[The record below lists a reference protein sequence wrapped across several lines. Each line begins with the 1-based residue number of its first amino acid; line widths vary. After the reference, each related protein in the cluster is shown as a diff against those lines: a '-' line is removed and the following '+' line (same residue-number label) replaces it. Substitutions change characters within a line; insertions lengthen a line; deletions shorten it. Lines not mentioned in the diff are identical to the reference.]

1 MICWPGPGMMKWRI
15 PKVCLEDIRGF
26 KVVFEFQVTV
36 WTAFCTATK
45 YNSTRNLL
53 QHCWDVHYED
63 PLRCGFSVNSINWSM
78 VSALSALS
86 NFTNRLHDLHTVR
99 WSLVLERVLT
109 WKHKLC
115 TIVDH
120 TLWKAMSSK
129 VSISPEIYLP
139 SLMVHL
145 ATFHH
150 LVMKTD
156 NGAYGNAE
164 FHSLCKKSARGQKCS
179 KKAKESS

>member
-1 MICWPGPGMMKWRI
+1 MYQGIASNASSWEVSIVTISPGLTCMLCPSSSMICWPGPGMMKWRI

-120 TLWKAMSSK
+120 TLWKAM
-129 VSISPEIYLP
+129 
-139 SLMVHL
+139 
-145 ATFHH
+145 
-150 LVMKTD
+150 
-156 NGAYGNAE
+156 
-164 FHSLCKKSARGQKCS
+164 
-179 KKAKESS
+179 